1 MNTDITRI
9 FFGFALP
16 PEVSRRAGML
26 RTLVTDP
33 KNAVRWVK
41 GRNIHLTMRFLGE
54 TPRTAAEEIIEGIK
68 ETLTGY
74 GPLAITIKG
83 AGVFPAPT
91 RPRVLWMGV
100 TGDSEGLIR
109 LEQAIHDV
117 VRPLGFPR
125 EDREFHAHVTLGR
138 VHYPQKVTPDVS
150 MFLNSEYDPIR
161 CELKS
166 LHLYESNQG
175 ADGLRYIPLATF
187 PITTEPRQE

>member
-1 MNTDITRI
+1 MNSDITRI

-41 GRNIHLTMRFLGE
+41 GRNIHLTLRFLGV
-54 TPRTAAEEIIEGIK
+54 TPHTAAAEIITGLK
-68 ETLTGY
+68 DGLAGY
-74 GPLAITIKG
+74 GPLAITIEG
-83 AGVFPAPT
+83 TGVFPAPA

-100 TGDSEGLIR
+100 SGDIEGLTRI
-109 LEQAIHDV
+109 EETIHDV
-117 VRPLGFPR
+117 VGPLGFPR
-125 EDREFHAHVTLGR
+125 VDREFKPHVTFGR
-138 VHYPQKVTPDVS
+138 VRYPQKVTPDVS

-161 CELKS
+161 CELAS
-166 LHLYESNQG
+166 LHLYESKQG

-187 PITTEPRQE
+187 PITK